1 MAADECA
8 PDREGHLPFH
18 RILPQLM
25 LLALLFLLNFLSR
38 IIFSPLLP
46 QIERELGFSHAVAGS
61 FFLWISA
68 GYFISVLSSG
78 FISARITFR
87 WTVAVSTLAT
97 GCSLALLSICRTLP
111 EIRAALF
118 VLGLAAGLYLP
129 AGLSIITRMIAPA
142 YWGRGIAVHELA
154 PNIGFVVA
162 PLVCSAMVSWSTWR
176 AGLAALGAVLAAMAL
191 FYVLAGKGGGGR
203 GCPPGFGILREFLAM
218 PRFWL
223 MILLFSLA
231 ICSTIGI
238 YAMLPL
244 LLVAGQKMDA
254 ASANHVLSLSRLAAA
269 VLPVAGGWL
278 GDRFGN
284 QRVMVAVLL
293 LAGVMTVPLGLLEG
307 MPLLA
312 AVFLQPMIA
321 VCFFPSGFAVLST
334 IGGRDRGAA
343 AVSFC
348 IPVAFLVGGGFMPTL
363 IGGIGDHVDLGAG
376 FVAAG
381 LAMSAAALLAAAV
394 LAGDSPVPSAGG
406 RAGL

>member
-1 MAADECA
+1 MAADDCA
-8 PDREGHLPFH
+8 PDREGHLPFR
-18 RILPQLM
+18 RILPQLI
-25 LLALLFLLNFLSR
+25 LLSMLFLLNFLSR

-46 QIERELGFSHAVAGS
+46 QIEHELGFSHAVAGS

-87 WTVAVSTLAT
+87 WTVAFSTMAT
-97 GCSLALLSICRTLP
+97 GCSLLLLRICRTLT
-111 EIRAALF
+111 EIRGGLF

-129 AGLSIITRMIAPA
+129 AGLSIITRMIAPP

-162 PLVCSAMVSWSTWR
+162 PLVCSAMVGWFTWR
-176 AGLAALGAVLAAMAL
+176 GGLAVLGVALTGMAL
-191 FYVLAGKGGGGR
+191 VYALAGKGGGER
-203 GCPPGFGILREFLAM
+203 GCPPGFEILRGFLAM

-223 MILLFSLA
+223 MTLLFSLA

-244 LLVAGQKMDA
+244 LLVADQNMDA
-254 ASANHVLSLSRLAAA
+254 ASANQLLSLSRLCAA

-293 LAGVMTVPLGLLEG
+293 LAGIMTVPLGLLSG
-307 MPLLA
+307 FPLLV
-312 AVFLQPMIA
+312 AVFLQPMVA

-334 IGGRDRGAA
+334 IGGRERGAA

-348 IPVAFLVGGGFMPTL
+348 IPVAFLVGGGIMPTL
-363 IGGIGDHVDLGAG
+363 IGGIGDHFDLGAG

-394 LAGDSPVPSAGG
+394 VTRNSSVMPAGG
-406 RAGL
+406 RAGF